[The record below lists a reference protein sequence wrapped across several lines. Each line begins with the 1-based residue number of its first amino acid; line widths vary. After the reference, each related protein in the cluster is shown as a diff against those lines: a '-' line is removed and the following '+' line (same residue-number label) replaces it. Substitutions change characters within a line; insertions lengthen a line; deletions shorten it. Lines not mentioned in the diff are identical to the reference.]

1 MLLQMRDARWC
12 RVVTRC
18 ATMSVTY
25 GAIHHHGPVNRNGPV
40 HGAVHRHGNGDGLLN
55 HAVDRAVDW
64 GGHWDGNRAVN
75 VFCDLD
81 GLGHGHWH
89 GHWAVHLL
97 LHWAVNVL
105 GHLDWAV
112 DVLLDRA
119 VDVLG
124 DFRPGDGDRDG
135 NLDLIRDGLLNSD
148 GPGWCWGRGGGLE
161 NHSKKQL
168 SQRDAGVCGS
178 SMRNTCWCLLDA
190 G

>member
-1 MLLQMRDARWC
+1 
-12 RVVTRC
+12 
-18 ATMSVTY
+18 MSVTY